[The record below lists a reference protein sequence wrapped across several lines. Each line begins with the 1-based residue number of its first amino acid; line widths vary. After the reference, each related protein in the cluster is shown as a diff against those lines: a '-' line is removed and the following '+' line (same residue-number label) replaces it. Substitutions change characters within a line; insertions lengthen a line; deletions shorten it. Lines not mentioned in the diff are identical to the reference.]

1 MELLIKIGFA
11 LGAYLIGSI
20 PSAIWV
26 GRYFYGIDVR
36 EHGSK
41 NAGATNTIRVLGMK
55 PGLAV
60 LAFDIFKGWLATSIV
75 FFMPGEIPGTISY
88 VNAQIILGLSAVIG
102 HIFPIYE
109 GFKGGKG
116 VATIFGMILAIHPLV
131 TVTCIGIFLLTL
143 FATRYVSLS
152 SMVAG
157 LAFPFLTVFV
167 FHTSIVSLIVFSFAI
182 TGILVVTHQKNIE
195 RLIRREESKAEFLRR
210 KKNRKS

>member
-1 MELLIKIGFA
+1 MEVLIKLGFA

-26 GRYFYGIDVR
+26 GRYFYDIDVR

-60 LAFDIFKGWLATSIV
+60 LAFDIFKGWLATSMV
-75 FFMPGEIPGTISY
+75 FFMPGEVPGTVTY

-102 HIFPIYE
+102 HIFPVYE
-109 GFKGGKG
+109 NFRGGKG
-116 VATIFGMILAIHPLV
+116 VATIFGMILAINPLV
-131 TVTCIGIFLLTL
+131 TLVCIGIFLLTL
-143 FATRYVSLS
+143 FVTRYVSLS

-157 LAFPFLTVFV
+157 LAFPLLTLFV
-167 FHTSIVSLIVFSFAI
+167 FHTTIVSLIIFSFAI
-182 TGILVVTHQKNIE
+182 TGILVITHQKNIE
-195 RLIRREESKAEFLRR
+195 RLIKREESKAEFLRR
-210 KKNRKS
+210 RKNRKS